1 MSCSHALLAI
11 YRGLR
16 KTTSRA
22 PVPGSSLTWGAVV
35 SAIAGKVA
43 WLRLGFFDAQ
53 QSCKGG
59 VFFRRTDARQGHLF
73 CIIFCQNFERNINK
87 NQWLRL
93 KWANTWRRDKEN
105 LSQSFQSSFAPRSQ
119 IFVINSHVWQSRIVD
134 KVSWKSAKGRW
145 KIPSPI

>member
-35 SAIAGKVA
+35 SAIAGKGA
-43 WLRLGFFDAQ
+43 WQLSTFGFFMRGNPA
-53 QSCKGG
+53 KVGF
-59 VFFRRTDARQGHLF
+59 FFRRTDATRQPF
-73 CIIFCQNFERNINK
+73 CIMFVNFERNINK

-93 KWANTWRRDKEN
+93 KWANTWWRDLD